1 MESELSS
8 KADFCMSQRF
18 HGHFKECS
26 SDIHIRMLYYSC
38 IEFPETRCV
47 HLEIEET

>member
-18 HGHFKECS
+18 HDRFKKCS
-26 SDIHIRMLYYSC
+26 SDIHIRMLYCSC
-38 IEFPETRCV
+38 IEVPETRCV
-47 HLEIEET
+47 HLEIDAT